1 MKVYNCEELVSR
13 YGRVIQD
20 HVREETDKLANEIFS
35 NISAICVAFNVQEY
49 DWKNSPEGFA
59 NWVVR
64 KAENGDFPE
73 SAKNELLRLWKSHND
88 ADEEWKAVY
97 YACVDRRM

>member
-1 MKVYNCEELVSR
+1 MKVYSCEELVSR

-20 HVREETDKLANEIFS
+20 HVRNESLELANEIFS

-49 DWKNSPEGFA
+49 DWKNSSEGFA

-97 YACVDRRM
+97 YACLDRRM